1 MLNPDTGST
10 SLHDND
16 SKIRFDIEHWAE
28 DEFYFILINE
38 PGFEKIRLNNARLFL
53 PVSNFLTKNLLRWDL
68 VKNPLNRRIQNLI
81 PQH

>member
-38 PGFEKIRLNNARLFL
+38 SVFEKI
-53 PVSNFLTKNLLRWDL
+53 S
-68 VKNPLNRRIQNLI
+68 
-81 PQH
+81 